1 MRGTWQS
8 PEIAYGKNCPHCLI
22 PLSTL
27 LPSALSNNFVPG
39 GTFFSSQKILSQKKY
54 NNFYEFEG
62 MDDGMIFADL
72 RILAG
77 TSLA

>member
-1 MRGTWQS
+1 
-8 PEIAYGKNCPHCLI
+8 
-22 PLSTL
+22 

-39 GTFFSSQKILSQKKY
+39 GTFFPSQKILSQKKY